1 MRIKGSVIVAGLITL
16 GLGAWLATGEI
27 TIGGQR
33 DGDAGAQPSQQTAA
47 AEARQPF
54 PVRVRTFTAGERVA
68 HLRITGRTEAEKRVR
83 VKAETAGRVEA
94 LPVAKGAAVE
104 KGEIVCR
111 LDEGAREA
119 RVMQAQAALTQAELD
134 HEAAAKLQTRGFTAE
149 TRVRALKAALDAA
162 RAALA
167 QAELDLSRTKMTAP
181 FGGVVEAHDAELG
194 DFLNVGAPC
203 VTISTRD
210 PVLVVGQV
218 SERDIAKLEPGMT
231 GTATLVTG
239 ETVKARIRFISPTAD
254 PATRT
259 FRVELEA
266 DNPQGRLRDGVT
278 AEIDLPLKPV
288 RAHKLSPA
296 YLTLDDAGNVG
307 VRSVDAGGIVHFYP
321 VTVLGNGAG
330 EIWVA
335 GLPETIDV
343 IVTGQEYV
351 TAGERVTP
359 VRAKAEDEAGS

>member
-1 MRIKGSVIVAGLITL
+1 
-16 GLGAWLATGEI
+16 
-27 TIGGQR
+27 
-33 DGDAGAQPSQQTAA
+33 
-47 AEARQPF
+47 
-54 PVRVRTFTAGERVA
+54 VRTFTAGERVA

-94 LPVAKGAAVE
+94 LPVTKGAAVQ

-119 RVMQAQAALTQAELD
+119 RVLQAQAALTQAELD
-134 HEAAAKLQTRGFTAE
+134 HEAAAKLQTQGFAAA

-162 RAALA
+162 SAALA
-167 QAELDLSRTKMTAP
+167 QAELDLSRTRIAAP
-181 FGGVVEAHDAELG
+181 FDGLVEAHDAELG

-203 VTISTRD
+203 ATISTRD
-210 PVLVVGQV
+210 PILVVGQV

-239 ETVKARIRFISPTAD
+239 ETVNARIRFISPTAD

-259 FRVELEA
+259 FRVELKA
-266 DNPQGRLRDGVT
+266 DNPQARLRDGVT

-296 YLTLDDAGNVG
+296 YLTLDDAGNIG
-307 VRSVDAGGIVHFYP
+307 VRSVDAGGIVHFNP

-335 GLPETIDV
+335 DLPETIDV

-351 TAGERVTP
+351 AAGERVTP
-359 VRAKAEDEAGS
+359 VRAEAEDEAGS